1 MGRLSLP
8 EEHGREYYYQ
18 PATSTSLWRNNDTYT
33 TSKPQTLLA
42 RSIDDVQRRPLD
54 DFFKQD
60 DDKDDIEALYN
71 VKYSFMD
78 EFLVTPPLHSNKKK
92 KKLWKRIRR
101 YQETRLDRYDCID
114 CLLCGTTSS
123 PRTTS
128 TRYVTWVLVEVSSSG
143 QQ

>member
-18 PATSTSLWRNNDTYT
+18 PATATSLWRNNDTYT

-78 EFLVTPPLHSNKKK
+78 EFLVTQPLHSNKKK

-128 TRYVTWVLVEVSSSG
+128 TRYVTWVVVELSSSG

>member
-1 MGRLSLP
+1 MGRLSFP

-18 PATSTSLWRNNDTYT
+18 PATATSLWRNNDTYT

-92 KKLWKRIRR
+92 KKTL
-101 YQETRLDRYDCID
+101 ETNSSLSRETVGSLRLY
-114 CLLCGTTSS
+114 
-123 PRTTS
+123 
-128 TRYVTWVLVEVSSSG
+128 
-143 QQ
+143 